1 MLHPRAG
8 QKPVFPWHVCGLN
21 ASDLSSY
28 SPVHLDS
35 QAPIHGFITT
45 QTLPVEDKEKGLI
58 LSRLTSWPFFFICLF
73 FEDFKDVPLIELVPT
88 RVGSWQPVPHSVL
101 NRMSL

>member
-1 MLHPRAG
+1 MLHPRTG

-28 SPVHLDS
+28 SPVHLDF

-58 LSRLTSWPFFFICLF
+58 LSSLTSWPF
-73 FEDFKDVPLIELVPT
+73 VV
-88 RVGSWQPVPHSVL
+88 VVVVV
-101 NRMSL
+101 